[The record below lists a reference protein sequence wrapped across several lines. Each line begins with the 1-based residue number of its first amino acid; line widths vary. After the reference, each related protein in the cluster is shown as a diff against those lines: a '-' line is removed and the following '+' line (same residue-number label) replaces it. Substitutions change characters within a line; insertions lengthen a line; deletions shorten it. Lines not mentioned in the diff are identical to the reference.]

1 MNILPT
7 ADDIQCRDM
16 TFTGK
21 LQLNQL
27 QKRGLKNSGLNRIQI

>member
-7 ADDIQCRDM
+7 ADDIQCREM

-27 QKRGLKNSGLNRIQI
+27 QKRAATEFETEPPTY